1 MKLKITILLLL
12 TASNL
17 LFSQEKVIRLNDKEI
32 LTVTPVEEEEN
43 GKIENNFYICYKFD
57 WKIKIPL
64 NYEITDVKRIEELE
78 KKGYEAVSKELP
90 KGTTVRRSRP
100 HLIGFGVDK
109 RNTFSS
115 TFESLAGTKIVSL
128 EEHKNFIV
136 KLLNDT
142 YSKIETLRCESSSAN
157 MRIGKYEFYKVQT
170 KLFDAKTG
178 ELMLTQDLYNSF
190 INNNLFSVNI
200 NYNNPNIGRLL
211 TDNFLSSLSN

>member
-1 MKLKITILLLL
+1 MKLKITFILLL
-12 TASNL
+12 TASNF
-17 LFSQEKVIRLNDKEI
+17 LFSQEKVIGPND
-32 LTVTPVEEEEN
+32 EN
-43 GKIENNFYICYKFD
+43 GIVENNIYTCYRFD
-57 WKIKIPL
+57 WKINIPI

-78 KKGYEAVSKELP
+78 NKGYEAVSKELP
-90 KGTTVRRSRP
+90 KGTFVKPRRP
-100 HLIGFGVDK
+100 HLIGFEVDK

-142 YSKIETLRCESSSAN
+142 YANIETLRCESSSAN
-157 MRIGKYEFYKVQT
+157 MRIGKYDFYKVQT

-190 INNNLFSVNI
+190 INNHLFSVNI
-200 NYNNPNIGRLL
+200 NYNNPNIGKLL
-211 TDNFLSSLSN
+211 TDNFLSSLNN